1 MKNHTQ
7 QFLSSQSLEAIVEHD
22 LQDALVN
29 ASGVD
34 CTWQPDQPLTQD
46 CVTIAEDAQ
55 AHIAYPWNP
64 AEAEAFFS
72 RSDQFSIL
80 DDLDTEEVSECSHR
94 FFDQLNSIWV
104 TAALQNTL
112 SERFAIRLPQSILAA
127 IVHRAR
133 TIATTSVNLADQLVE
148 CVQDLMPL
156 NELVTEDLYVLA
168 RPYANT
174 MRGDSSTDPLAN
186 ARSIEWEQLS
196 ETEQVRLSLAVARQ
210 ALEEIKAEE
219 ILAGVDSL

>member
-1 MKNHTQ
+1 MQESTMKNQAQ
-7 QFLSSQSLEAIVEHD
+7 QFLSIESLEAIVERD

-55 AHIAYPWNP
+55 AHISYPWNP
-64 AEAEAFFS
+64 ANAEVFFS
-72 RSDQFSIL
+72 RSDRFSIL
-80 DDLDTEEVSECSHR
+80 DDLDAEEVSECSHQ
-94 FFDQLNSIWV
+94 FFDQLNSIWA
-104 TAALQNTL
+104 TAALQNSL
-112 SERFAIRLPQSILAA
+112 SERFAIQLPQSILSA

-133 TIATTSVNLADQLVE
+133 TIATTSVSLADQLVE

-174 MRGDSSTDPLAN
+174 MRGDLAADPLVSV
-186 ARSIEWEQLS
+186 RSTEWEQLS

-219 ILAGVDSL
+219 V